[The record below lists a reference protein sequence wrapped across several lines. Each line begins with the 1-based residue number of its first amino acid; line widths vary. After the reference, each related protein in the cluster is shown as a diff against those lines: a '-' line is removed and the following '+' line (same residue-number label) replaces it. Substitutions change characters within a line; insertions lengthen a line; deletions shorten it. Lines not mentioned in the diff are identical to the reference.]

1 MAKNLA
7 WKNIW
12 RNKTRTTVFLL
23 AAFFGFA
30 MALFTLNLMKS
41 ISQQRLDDAKN
52 IETADLQIHREGF
65 QQSKDITLSIPD
77 ADDII
82 ESVSKIENIEVVS
95 KRISSEAVASSPE
108 NSIGCE
114 IKGVIPER
122 EKKLSVLDDF
132 LVEGTYLDNT
142 SKNQILISKKT
153 ADKLNLKLK
162 SKIIVTLKAI
172 NGEIVGGSFR
182 VAGVFATPST
192 PFDEGTVIVGY
203 EDLQKLS
210 GATEPQ
216 EIAIKLEEP
225 AYFLESQEAIST
237 ILNDGVEVNNWKTL
251 LPELNAFDGFINMVG
266 FIFTIIVILG
276 LGFSLMNIMNMIVQE
291 RTREIGMLRAI
302 GQSKWKIYSMLLREA
317 GALMMIGAVSGI
329 LFGCVL
335 IAIISNTGISVSSGL
350 DMLGIRPVIYP
361 KLNPEILVMVIVIAK
376 ILTLVIT
383 SIPALKAMKIK
394 PNFASNN

>member
-1 MAKNLA
+1 MTKNLA

-30 MALFTLNLMKS
+30 MALFTLNMMKS

-52 IETADLQIHREGF
+52 IETGDLQIHRAGF
-65 QQSKDITLSIPD
+65 QQDKDITLSIPD

-82 ESVSKIENIEVVS
+82 KNLSEIENVDVVS
-95 KRISSEAVASSPE
+95 KRISSSAVASSPE
-108 NSIGCE
+108 NIIGCE
-114 IKGVIPER
+114 IKGVIPSD
-122 EKKLSVLDDF
+122 EKRLSVLDDF
-132 LVEGTYLDNT
+132 LVEGKYLDNT
-142 SKNQILISKKT
+142 SNNQILISKKT
-153 ADKLNLKLK
+153 ADKLNLRLK
-162 SKIIVTLKAI
+162 SKIIVTLKAS

-182 VAGVFATPST
+182 VVGIFATPST
-192 PFDEGTVIVGY
+192 PFDEGTVIVVY
-203 EDLQKLS
+203 NDLQELS

-216 EIAIKLEEP
+216 EIAIKLKEP
-225 AYFLESQEAIST
+225 TDYLASQEAISSV
-237 ILNDGVEVNNWKTL
+237 LNKNIKVNYWKTL

-291 RTREIGMLRAI
+291 RTQEIGMLRAI

-317 GALMMIGAVSGI
+317 GTLMMIGAISGI
-329 LFGCVL
+329 LFGCIL
-335 IAIISNTGISVSSGL
+335 ISITGSIGISISSGL
-350 DMLGIRPVIYP
+350 DMLGIRSVIYP
-361 KLNPEILVMVIVIAK
+361 ELNPEILIMVIVIAK

-394 PNFASNN
+394 PNVASNR

>member
-52 IETADLQIHREGF
+52 IETGDLQIHRSGF
-65 QQSKDITLSIPD
+65 QQDRDITLSIPD
-77 ADDII
+77 ADNII
-82 ESVSKIENIEVVS
+82 ESVNKVENIEVVS

-114 IKGVIPER
+114 IKGIIPEW
-122 EKKLSVLDDF
+122 EKQLSVLDDF
-132 LVEGTYLDNT
+132 LEEGTYLDNT
-142 SKNQILISKKT
+142 SQNQILISKKT

-162 SKIIVTLKAI
+162 SKIIVTLKAT
-172 NGEIVGGSFR
+172 NSEIVGGSFR
-182 VAGVFATPST
+182 VVGIFATPST
-192 PFDEGTVIVGY
+192 PFDEGTVIVNY
-203 EDLQKLS
+203 KDLQQLS
-210 GATEPQ
+210 GATEPH
-216 EIAIKLEEP
+216 EIAIKLKEP
-225 AYFLESQEAIST
+225 ANFLTSQEAVSSV
-237 ILNDGVEVNNWKTL
+237 LSEDVKVNNWKTL

-291 RTREIGMLRAI
+291 RTQEIGMLRAI
-302 GQSKWKIYSMLLREA
+302 GQSKWKIYTMLLSEA
-317 GALMMIGAVSGI
+317 GALMMIGAISGI

-335 IAIISNTGISVSSGL
+335 IAIMGNVGISISSGL

-394 PNFASNN
+394 PNVASNN